1 MNAQSEGP
9 QSVEREVGRVVEA
22 ARDALTDEM
31 ISRLSSS
38 AGDAVE
44 LMDQVTRS
52 GLGKAIP
59 ALAQMV
65 HDGDL
70 DRLGQ
75 LARVYSSAQDSLS
88 DEMIGRLSEAIGE
101 GLSLLDQINRAGLD
115 RAIPAIAEMVNNGD
129 LNRLVKLAR
138 VYGSAEDALT
148 DEMIGR
154 LTETVGTGLS
164 LLDRFNRGGAD
175 RVIAM
180 LEHLEGSGALERLAS
195 TVPKL
200 EERLSFVQDVLAS
213 IDRAVE
219 VNRQAPPVAGGISGL
234 WQMLRDPETQETL
247 RFMLTVGKELRRGL
261 MKK

>member
-9 QSVEREVGRVVEA
+9 ASVDVEVERVISA

-65 HDGDL
+65 HNGDL

-164 LLDRFNRGGAD
+164 LLDRFNRGGAE
-175 RVIAM
+175 RVITM
-180 LEHLEGSGALERLAS
+180 FEELEGSGALERLANS
-195 TVPKL
+195 VPQL
-200 EERLSFVQDVLAS
+200 AERLGVIEEVLHS
-213 IDRAVE
+213 VERSVAVH
-219 VNRQAPPVAGGISGL
+219 RQEPPGAGGISGL
-234 WQMLRDPETQETL
+234 WQMLRDPDTQETL
-247 RFMLTVGKELRRGL
+247 RFLLTVGKELRTGL
-261 MKK
+261 TK